1 MDLPDSPHLPPSMA
15 LGVPDEVDV
24 EESLSPV
31 SMSVLKEQR
40 SLLAQRLQDTSLRTH
55 AGLPST
61 PLIDFS
67 ELNMP
72 SLEEFH
78 LAEQDTEALTSDP
91 LGGCSAHTHTQPVQD
106 FGHSLFAGHSSKYLP
121 DFVLHGTSEPLPSFR
136 PKLERHLASMVK
148 HSTVDE
154 PVEHGVAIVADTD
167 SWTCRLMVATKDT
180 QTNDVDMAT
189 APVRLSRYVRLML
202 ASFRGMWEMRMPPEF
217 CLSHLE
223 DRLLELNERG
233 ILLAN
238 NLMDHGNDLDISEVL
253 PATFRGLSIRDS
265 DETLLLSLAGVHC
278 PDPDLTARLNHTA
291 MRRTLTTRK

>member
-1 MDLPDSPHLPPSMA
+1 MA